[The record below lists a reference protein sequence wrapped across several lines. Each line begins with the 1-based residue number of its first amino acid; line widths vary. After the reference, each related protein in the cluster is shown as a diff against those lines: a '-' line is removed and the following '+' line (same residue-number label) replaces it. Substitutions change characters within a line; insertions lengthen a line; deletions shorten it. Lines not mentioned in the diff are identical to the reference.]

1 MTARPPHCPRPR
13 GRGPPVP
20 PAPPAG
26 PNSPHPEPR
35 GERGAETDGEGGVAA
50 MQLRCVRG
58 TGQSWRQLR
67 DRPRP
72 SSPGA
77 ERPNG
82 RAGPDARAKPR
93 PLSPLFWRPGFPS
106 PFFFSYDPS
115 VLGTVAR
122 PGSVSLSNAFSPEPT
137 PSAAGKHTHERSHS
151 RPARAHGRR
160 TRAARLVHERAR
172 PTASA
177 RPGAAR
183 QLSAPR
189 FHSNPLPTTLFLHF
203 CVKAV
208 HIPGHP
214 LHTFDCVLATVRR
227 HSKNKQTKKPPALEK
242 QQNF

>member
-106 PFFFSYDPS
+106 PFFFLMTHPS
-115 VLGTVAR
+115 WGPLHALAVCLFPTRLAPSPPRLPPGNTPTNAHTPALR
-122 PGSVSLSNAFSPEPT
+122 EHTDAGRAQPGSSTSERDPRPPRGPEP
-137 PSAAGKHTHERSHS
+137 
-151 RPARAHGRR
+151 
-160 TRAARLVHERAR
+160 
-172 PTASA
+172 
-177 RPGAAR
+177 R

-189 FHSNPLPTTLFLHF
+189 FHSNPLPLRFFFIFVSKPFTSRDILSTLST
-203 CVKAV
+203 A
-208 HIPGHP
+208 
-214 LHTFDCVLATVRR
+214 
-227 HSKNKQTKKPPALEK
+227 S
-242 QQNF
+242 

>member
-77 ERPNG
+77 ERPNR

-106 PFFFSYDPS
+106 PFFFLMTHPS
-115 VLGTVAR
+115 WGPLHALAVCLFPTRLAPSPPRLPPGNTPTNAHTPALR
-122 PGSVSLSNAFSPEPT
+122 EHTDAGRAQPGSSTSERDPRPLRGPEPRGSCRR
-137 PSAAGKHTHERSHS
+137 PVSIATH
-151 RPARAHGRR
+151 
-160 TRAARLVHERAR
+160 
-172 PTASA
+172 
-177 RPGAAR
+177 
-183 QLSAPR
+183 
-189 FHSNPLPTTLFLHF
+189 
-203 CVKAV
+203 C
-208 HIPGHP
+208 
-214 LHTFDCVLATVRR
+214 
-227 HSKNKQTKKPPALEK
+227 
-242 QQNF
+242 